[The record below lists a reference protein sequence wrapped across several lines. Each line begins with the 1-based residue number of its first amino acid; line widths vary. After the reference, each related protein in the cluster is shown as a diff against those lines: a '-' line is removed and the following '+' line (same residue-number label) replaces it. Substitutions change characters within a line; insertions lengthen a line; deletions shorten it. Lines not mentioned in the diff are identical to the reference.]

1 MKHCT
6 SIPQLLSKGED
17 LHPAIGAP
25 GQMDVNFKS
34 LRAFITL
41 TVSELNKMGI
51 GRNDRV
57 AIVLNNGPE
66 MALAFLSIA
75 SGCTSAPLNAGYRA
89 DEFGG

>member
-41 TVSELNKMGI
+41 TVSELL
-51 GRNDRV
+51 R
-57 AIVLNNGPE
+57 L
-66 MALAFLSIA
+66 
-75 SGCTSAPLNAGYRA
+75 
-89 DEFGG
+89 